1 MSREELLNEL
11 LVLEEED
18 TASRLRYA
26 ARKREVIEKLRAC
39 GKRDV
44 LGVGL
49 DVALVPAAVS
59 KSGISDDGSNDY
71 NLDVGRVLVDGAKQ
85 LVFKNDSDDCQK
97 DEQLEIL
104 IRTESEKT
112 LSGDDGVMDHDIGM
126 MKTATEVVGKTSVP
140 DSLPSPEHYSLCL
153 HTDPLVIAAE
163 VSWWWTREAAAS
175 CSGSAAEPVDTNH
188 DDQATTVC
196 TEVATKEMILKASPA
211 AEQYLYGLY
220 LDALIGPMAVIVK
233 ESAADRPD
241 VKEPGA
247 TTAKTEKASKN
258 FKVTLGHYQSCNC
271 HTHLMEND
279 LCVHILWVMIKVFRV
294 PLESEMLY
302 QNSLVEREILELMD
316 SRKKKNV
323 PASSDADAE
332 TKSNEAPLGK
342 GHVRQRAIEEGDVC
356 PICMEDLD
364 NATGAITYC
373 KMSCGNNIHVKCMK
387 VLMDHQTKS
396 LGLENI
402 KCPLCRKDF
411 GKYED
416 LKKELSEGFHHQ
428 EQRVLNVR
436 KRRSSENATDATVVK
451 SMAALFTSVTSASWQ
466 DVTGAVTRSSK
477 WIVSK
482 RDIRPV
488 LSEDQI
494 NDLQNRDLS
503 PTDYDTLL
511 SLNAPRE
518 RPTAEEVIHQN
529 QPLLSTPLR
538 IISSFPTR
546 TLTYAET
553 LVQKRNNTD
562 GSGTRPSL
570 AATTTQFQMESS
582 KKKIC
587 EVCVGAY
594 ATGDVTRQIPC
605 GHSFH
610 RQCIDRW
617 LLMQRSGC
625 PTCGRP
631 AFYTPGGVREGVEMA
646 GRMEECTFVAA
657 SFNTGDGRSRSV
669 GVKKKK
675 QGSKPSSSKEVD
687 ASRSEQNLDLGM
699 MVVGSRS
706 AGIGNSNAEQRTPP
720 TSSSS
725 SSSPSHMRG
734 LEMSP
739 SLSLLNTH
747 HRPPGQQPK
756 PAPPSKLIRLP
767 PLYSQTKLKPQ
778 MPAQLHLQKTVSAG
792 KLKWGLDAAS
802 SPRASLTQ
810 QDSMIFD
817 DLLVSHSLAKL
828 SHHGVAAVAAESG
841 DGMAASKHRVAKG
854 AGLIPGVKTPTDQN
868 VSFMAATGMS
878 LASNFRPPALP
889 KRRYLP
895 HTSLAAIENP
905 SLSLTSLMEIIPSN
919 SKK

>member
-1 MSREELLNEL
+1 MLRSAPLRRTCPDIIKTRI
-11 LVLEEED
+11 ED
-18 TASRLRYA
+18 AS
-26 ARKREVIEKLRAC
+26 KLH
-39 GKRDV
+39 
-44 LGVGL
+44 L
-49 DVALVPAAVS
+49 
-59 KSGISDDGSNDY
+59 
-71 NLDVGRVLVDGAKQ
+71 
-85 LVFKNDSDDCQK
+85 F
-97 DEQLEIL
+97 
-104 IRTESEKT
+104 
-112 LSGDDGVMDHDIGM
+112 
-126 MKTATEVVGKTSVP
+126 VVQ
-140 DSLPSPEHYSLCL
+140 E
-153 HTDPLVIAAE
+153 
-163 VSWWWTREAAAS
+163 
-175 CSGSAAEPVDTNH
+175 
-188 DDQATTVC
+188 
-196 TEVATKEMILKASPA
+196 
-211 AEQYLYGLY
+211 
-220 LDALIGPMAVIVK
+220 IGPMAVIVK
-233 ESAADRPD
+233 ESAADRLD

-342 GHVRQRAIEEGDVC
+342 GHVRQRAIEEGDMC

-436 KRRSSENATDATVVK
+436 KRRSSENATGEAPLKRPVHRLTVFKTDATVVK
-451 SMAALFTSVTSASWQ
+451 STAALSTSVTSASWQ
-466 DVTGAVTRSSK
+466 DVTGAVLEARRSERTRQLTCSPLSTSEHTHFRHKVTRSSK

-562 GSGTRPSL
+562 GPGTRPSL

-720 TSSSS
+720 ASSSS
-725 SSSPSHMRG
+725 SSSASHMRG

-739 SLSLLNTH
+739 SLSSLNTH
-747 HRPPGQQPK
+747 HRLPGQQPK
-756 PAPPSKLIRLP
+756 LAPPSKPIRLP

-778 MPAQLHLQKTVSAG
+778 MPVQSQLQKTVSAG

-841 DGMAASKHRVAKG
+841 DGMAASKHGVAKG